1 MISSM
6 ISISKHRAT
15 GFVPLVMILVLA
27 AGSVASLGACGGARG
42 AASVEYSVSAQRN
55 YEKGMDAL
63 QREDWIAAAKYFAFI
78 KSRFPYSKFA
88 VLSELRLADAELGA
102 EEFAS
107 AIDNYRLFIRLHP
120 THEMVSNGYA
130 SFRIGDAYYKQLSG
144 DSWLMP
150 PSFEGDQSANEDAAA
165 ELSVFAEKYPQ
176 SPYREKAQIIIKKVG
191 KKLADHEWYV
201 AQYYWKRDKP
211 MGTVL
216 RLRRLLERYR
226 GVGYDEEALWLL
238 GRAYVAVDM
247 TDRARSTWQELTDK
261 FPKSQRAIEA
271 RAAVNA
277 LPRTGSPGAAPAPM
291 PSAPAAKPA
300 GPATPAPGE
309 PEFEGGEQPPSPQT

>member
-6 ISISKHRAT
+6 ISISKHRAI
-15 GFVPLVMILVLA
+15 GFGALALTLSLVLA
-27 AGSVASLGACGGARG
+27 ALGGCGGARG

-55 YEKGMDAL
+55 YEKGMEAL
-63 QREDWIAAAKYFAFI
+63 QQEDWIAAAKYFAFI

-107 AIDNYRLFIRLHP
+107 SIDHYRLFIRLHP

-130 SFRIGDAYYKQLSG
+130 SFRIGDAYYKQLTG
-144 DSWLMP
+144 ESWLMP

-165 ELSVFAEKYPQ
+165 ELSVFAEKYPA
-176 SPYREKAQIIIKKVG
+176 SPYREKAQTIIKKVG

-247 TDRARSTWQELTDK
+247 PDRARSTWQELTEK
-261 FPKSQRAIEA
+261 FPKSPRAVEA
-271 RAAVNA
+271 RAGISA
-277 LPRTGSPGAAPAPM
+277 LPRSSGAPGAPVP
-291 PSAPAAKPA
+291 APAAVKPA
-300 GPATPAPGE
+300 GPATPAPSEAGQ
-309 PEFEGGEQPPSPQT
+309 PEFEGGEPPPTPQQ